1 MVLYGFL
8 EISKISKGDA
18 KITVRFSFS
27 CPVSHFFG
35 NFEVS
40 FMVLYGFLEIS
51 TTVIGVAKIT
61 VRFSFSCPV
70 AHLSE
75 KFEAYF
81 KLVYGVLEIFK
92 VNICVANSTIP
103 FFFLCPL
110 PNFIGNLVGISKI
123 TGGFCLPLRSHSTN
137 KLQIKSTYCFSR
149 R

>member
-8 EISKISKGDA
+8 EISKICIDVA
-18 KITVRFSFS
+18 KITVSFSFS
-27 CPVSHFFG
+27 CPISHFFR

-103 FFFLCPL
+103 FFFPCPL
-110 PNFIGNLVGISKI
+110 PNFIGNLVGIF
-123 TGGFCLPLRSHSTN
+123 TGGLCLSFRSHSTN
-137 KLQIKSTYCFSR
+137 KLQIKSTSCFCR